1 MLDLSHN
8 YIVGEDQQ
16 LYTMLTDP
24 SNMLATLYMYD
35 INLSSKGAI
44 ALFEALKGNKKLK
57 ILNITHNA
65 IADDACEAIS
75 TALENNNC
83 LVTLSMSY
91 NPLSSEVILKIVK
104 CLKANNVLQVLGLP
118 HFPLKIQQD
127 IRCIQEAFNM
137 KREIQL
143 TICF

>member
-1 MLDLSHN
+1 
-8 YIVGEDQQ
+8 
-16 LYTMLTDP
+16 
-24 SNMLATLYMYD
+24 MYD
-35 INLSSKGAI
+35 INLSSRGAI
-44 ALFEALKGNKKLK
+44 VLFEALKGNKNLK
-57 ILNITHNA
+57 MLDITHNA
-65 IADDACEAIS
+65 IADDACDAI
-75 TALENNNC
+75 TVARENNNC

-91 NPLSSEVILKIVK
+91 NPLSSEVILKIGK

-118 HFPLKIQQD
+118 YFPQSIQED